1 MTKDSLLIKQ
11 CLGPPILRATHPGS
25 SASSSCERAALTL
38 ISSSSVSA
46 TSSRLLVL
54 DLEGGSYNNVGGR
67 GRKEPKDVWGHKRA
81 TWSRLHPTPDSP
93 SLQPHS
99 KAGPHLSGFVN
110 ATELL
115 SHRHGDRGGAWE
127 WVLGL
132 GQRGGNSLTGSG

>member
-1 MTKDSLLIKQ
+1 MRKDSPLIKQ
-11 CLGPPILRATHPGS
+11 CLGTPILGATHPGS

-54 DLEGGSYNNVGGR
+54 DLACGSYYIVGGR
-67 GRKEPKDVWGHKRA
+67 GRKEPEDLWGHRRA
-81 TWSRLHPTPDSP
+81 TWPRLHSTPDSP

-99 KAGPHLSGFVN
+99 KSGPHLSGFVN

-115 SHRHGDRGGAWE
+115 SHRHGDRGGAWK

-132 GQRGGNSLTGSG
+132 GQGGGNSLTGSG